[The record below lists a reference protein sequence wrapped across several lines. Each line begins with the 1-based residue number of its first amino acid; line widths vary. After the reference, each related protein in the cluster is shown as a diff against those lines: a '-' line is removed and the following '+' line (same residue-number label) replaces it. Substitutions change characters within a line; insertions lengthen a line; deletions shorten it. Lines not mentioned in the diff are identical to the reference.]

1 MNVET
6 KLKRPLTADEQAALS
21 RYGADSTFLH
31 ATSQGR
37 SGDFQH
43 HPAFEEFSSRAAG
56 ERALL
61 DSAIQISELLT
72 DTTLFSAHGNGFAV
86 RGSLVGLPQSFIGL
100 TYQYPGFI
108 STSAS
113 RDWAINFLEP
123 RRFNGSR
130 ATLLEFQLPKGF
142 AALDMKHGNHFGEFE
157 FLLGRDT
164 PFKIIDGVTMSDW
177 LWKFVLSPY

>member
-1 MNVET
+1 MNLET
-6 KLKRPLTADEQAALS
+6 KLNRPLTDREQAALN

-31 ATSQGR
+31 AASQGR

-43 HPAFEEFSSRAAG
+43 DPAFGDFASRSAEEQI
-56 ERALL
+56 LL
-61 DSAIQISELLT
+61 DSAIQTSELLT
-72 DTTLFSAHGNGFAV
+72 DAILFSAHGNGFAV
-86 RGSLVGLPQSFIGL
+86 RGSLVGPPQSFIGL

-130 ATLLEFQLPKGF
+130 ATLLEFRLPKGF

-177 LWKFVLSPY
+177 LWKFVLSPH